1 MTIRKQSFQEFLVI
15 GYDEDKQQFFCDLV
29 AAVSKQTAVDKVSTD
44 RDSVVS
50 FDASATDELNNLRK
64 RSASKPSRASR
75 GANAPRIRGCTLADT
90 LTSH

>member
-50 FDASATDELNNLRK
+50 FDASATDELNNL
-64 RSASKPSRASR
+64 PQ
-75 GANAPRIRGCTLADT
+75 TL
-90 LTSH
+90 SE